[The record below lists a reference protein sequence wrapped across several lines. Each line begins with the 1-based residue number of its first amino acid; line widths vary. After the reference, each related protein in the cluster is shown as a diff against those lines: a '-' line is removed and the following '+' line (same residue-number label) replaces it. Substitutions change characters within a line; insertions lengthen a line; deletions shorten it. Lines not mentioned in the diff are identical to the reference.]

1 MDQLHDEWIA
11 CSSSTKARK
20 LQRGRPALVSAI
32 AIGNEVYLG
41 SSIKLNKPN
50 LLLTHNNQKLVQALQ
65 VCLLSYPEKRG
76 QRIEHDELHRT
87 GASCGEIT
95 ASSMYLI
102 RHGELPWDHQAPNGQ
117 KPIVISYGRT
127 GTVTAPTIQVVAP
140 CTSPVEDKNI
150 GCEQFAGMLNWA
162 TAETIEETDIKE
174 VNEAPTDYHPTSLR
188 QGWSIEQTAAIDPI
202 RTS

>member
-1 MDQLHDEWIA
+1 MDELHDEWIA
-11 CSSSTKARK
+11 CSSKTQAKA
-20 LQRGRPALVSAI
+20 LQRGRPALVTAI

-76 QRIEHDELHRT
+76 QRIKHDDLHRT
-87 GASCGEIT
+87 GASCGEMT
-95 ASSMYLI
+95 AASMYLI

-127 GTVTAPTIQVVAP
+127 GPVKDPIIQAVAP
-140 CTSPVEDKNI
+140 CTSPVEDNNI
-150 GCEQFAGMLNWA
+150 GCAQFAGLLNWDA
-162 TAETIEETDIKE
+162 VETIAETDIRE
-174 VNEAPTDYHPTSLR
+174 VNEAPTDYHPTSLK